1 MKNRR
6 RYISEPNS
14 NGPGDFFLVCLLSL
28 ICHAVFFISLFFLND
43 FQFSAPKPKVITV
56 DLVAFAPGASPAAKL
71 HGSKKSSKP
80 LDASAGDNADM
91 VNPDAVSDVSQPA
104 ESAEAEVPTIKP
116 DGGLQSK
123 PDNLKDLI
131 AAREDESAKE
141 EPVVEEESPKEEPVV
156 EKESAKEEPVVE
168 KESAKEEPV
177 VEKEPPKEEPVVEK
191 ESLKEELVLKK
202 KKQAEEVKKKKLEQD
217 LAKAQKE
224 SAEKKK
230 KQAEA
235 AKAAKKKKLEQ
246 DLAKAQKES
255 AEKKKKQAEAAKAAK
270 KKKLEQD
277 LAKAQ
282 KESAEK
288 LEKQNQTQ
296 LRKALDRMKASVASR
311 GNGAQGTNSGGN
323 RAAGASGIG
332 SGSGVGASGVGS
344 GWGAGPSGVDP
355 SGLGSGGGIGEAGP
369 LTLYQMVIKSA
380 IEQNWVFNDAMAGI
394 NKNLEVRIFIKI
406 LKSGDIRDISFET
419 RSGNNYLDESAK
431 KAIQRANPLPE
442 LPKGMTSYELV
453 LGFSPQGLK

>member
-141 EPVVEEESPKEEPVV
+141 EPVVEKESP
-156 EKESAKEEPVVE
+156 KEEPVVE

-191 ESLKEELVLKK
+191 ESPKEEPVVEKESPKEELVLKK

-235 AKAAKKKKLEQ
+235 AKKKLEQ
-246 DLAKAQKES
+246 DLAKAQKE
-255 AEKKKKQAEAAKAAK
+255 Q
-270 KKKLEQD
+270 
-277 LAKAQ
+277 
-282 KESAEK
+282 AEK

-296 LRKALDRMKASVASR
+296 LRNALDRMKASVASR

>member
-255 AEKKKKQAEAAKAAK
+255 AEK
-270 KKKLEQD
+270 
-277 LAKAQ
+277 
-282 KESAEK
+282 

>member
-141 EPVVEEESPKEEPVV
+141 EPVVEEES
-156 EKESAKEEPVVE
+156 AKEEPVVE

-202 KKQAEEVKKKKLEQD
+202 KKQAEEV
-217 LAKAQKE
+217 
-224 SAEKKK
+224 
-230 KQAEA
+230 
-235 AKAAKKKKLEQ
+235 
-246 DLAKAQKES
+246 
-255 AEKKKKQAEAAKAAK
+255 K

>member
-91 VNPDAVSDVSQPA
+91 VNPDAVSEVSQPA

-202 KKQAEEVKKKKLEQD
+202 KKQAEEV
-217 LAKAQKE
+217 
-224 SAEKKK
+224 
-230 KQAEA
+230 
-235 AKAAKKKKLEQ
+235 
-246 DLAKAQKES
+246 
-255 AEKKKKQAEAAKAAK
+255 K

>member
-1 MKNRR
+1 MNIRFQMKNRR

-91 VNPDAVSDVSQPA
+91 VNPDAVSEVSQPA

-168 KESAKEEPV
+168 KE
-177 VEKEPPKEEPVVEK
+177 PPKEEPVVEK

-202 KKQAEEVKKKKLEQD
+202 KKQAEEV
-217 LAKAQKE
+217 
-224 SAEKKK
+224 
-230 KQAEA
+230 
-235 AKAAKKKKLEQ
+235 KKKKLEQ

>member
-1 MKNRR
+1 MNIRFQMKNRR

-14 NGPGDFFLVCLLSL
+14 TGPGDFFLVCLLSL

-91 VNPDAVSDVSQPA
+91 VNPDAVSEVSQPA

-168 KESAKEEPV
+168 KE
-177 VEKEPPKEEPVVEK
+177 PPKEEPVVEK
-191 ESLKEELVLKK
+191 ESPKEELVLKK

-235 AKAAKKKKLEQ
+235 AKKKLEQ

>member
-141 EPVVEEESPKEEPVV
+141 EPVVEKESP
-156 EKESAKEEPVVE
+156 KEEPVVE

-191 ESLKEELVLKK
+191 ESPKEEPVVEKESPKEELVLKK

-224 SAEKKK
+224 
-230 KQAEA
+230 Q
-235 AKAAKKKKLEQ
+235 
-246 DLAKAQKES
+246 
-255 AEKKKKQAEAAKAAK
+255 
-270 KKKLEQD
+270 
-277 LAKAQ
+277 
-282 KESAEK
+282 AEK

-296 LRKALDRMKASVASR
+296 LRNALDRMKASVASR

>member
-28 ICHAVFFISLFFLND
+28 ICHAVLFISLFFLND

-168 KESAKEEPV
+168 KE
-177 VEKEPPKEEPVVEK
+177 PPKEEPVVEK
-191 ESLKEELVLKK
+191 ESPKEELVLKK
-202 KKQAEEVKKKKLEQD
+202 KKQAE
-217 LAKAQKE
+217 
-224 SAEKKK
+224 
-230 KQAEA
+230 
-235 AKAAKKKKLEQ
+235 AAKKKKLEQ

-255 AEKKKKQAEAAKAAK
+255 AEKKKKQAEAA

>member
-1 MKNRR
+1 MNIRFQMKNRR

-91 VNPDAVSDVSQPA
+91 VNPDAVSEVSQPA

-141 EPVVEEESPKEEPVV
+141 EPVVEE
-156 EKESAKEEPVVE
+156 ESAKEEPVVE

-202 KKQAEEVKKKKLEQD
+202 KKQAEEV
-217 LAKAQKE
+217 
-224 SAEKKK
+224 
-230 KQAEA
+230 
-235 AKAAKKKKLEQ
+235 KKKKLEQ

>member
-1 MKNRR
+1 MKNRQ

-14 NGPGDFFLVCLLSL
+14 NGPGNFFLVCLLSL

-71 HGSKKSSKP
+71 HGSEKSSKP
-80 LDASAGDNADM
+80 LDASAGDNADR
-91 VNPDAVSDVSQPA
+91 VNPDAVSDVSSQPA

-131 AAREDESAKE
+131 AAREDES
-141 EPVVEEESPKEEPVV
+141 PKEEPVV
-156 EKESAKEEPVVE
+156 EKESPKEEL
-168 KESAKEEPV
+168 V
-177 VEKEPPKEEPVVEK
+177 VEKEPP
-191 ESLKEELVLKK
+191 KEELVLKK
-202 KKQAEEVKKKKLEQD
+202 KKQAQEVKKKLEQDLAKAEKEQAEKKKKQAQAAKKKLEQD

-230 KQAEA
+230 KQAQA
-235 AKAAKKKKLEQ
+235 AKKKLEQ
-246 DLAKAQKES
+246 DLAKAQKE
-255 AEKKKKQAEAAKAAK
+255 Q
-270 KKKLEQD
+270 
-277 LAKAQ
+277 
-282 KESAEK
+282 AEK
-288 LEKQNQTQ
+288 LEKENQTQ

-323 RAAGASGIG
+323 RSAGASGIG

-355 SGLGSGGGIGEAGP
+355 SGLGRGGGIGEAGP

>member
-91 VNPDAVSDVSQPA
+91 VNPDAVSEVSQPA

-168 KESAKEEPV
+168 KE
-177 VEKEPPKEEPVVEK
+177 PPKEEPVVEK

-202 KKQAEEVKKKKLEQD
+202 KKQAEEV
-217 LAKAQKE
+217 
-224 SAEKKK
+224 
-230 KQAEA
+230 
-235 AKAAKKKKLEQ
+235 KKKKLEQ

>member
-91 VNPDAVSDVSQPA
+91 VNPDAVSEVSQPA

-168 KESAKEEPV
+168 KES
-177 VEKEPPKEEPVVEK
+177 PKEEPVVEK

-202 KKQAEEVKKKKLEQD
+202 KKQAEEV
-217 LAKAQKE
+217 
-224 SAEKKK
+224 
-230 KQAEA
+230 
-235 AKAAKKKKLEQ
+235 KKKKLEQ

>member
-1 MKNRR
+1 MNIRFQMKNRQ

-14 NGPGDFFLVCLLSL
+14 NGPGNFFLVCLLSL

-71 HGSKKSSKP
+71 HGSEKSSKP
-80 LDASAGDNADM
+80 LDASAGDNADR
-91 VNPDAVSDVSQPA
+91 VNPDAVSDVSSQPA

-131 AAREDESAKE
+131 AAREDES
-141 EPVVEEESPKEEPVV
+141 PKEEPVV
-156 EKESAKEEPVVE
+156 EKESPKEEL
-168 KESAKEEPV
+168 V
-177 VEKEPPKEEPVVEK
+177 VEKEPP
-191 ESLKEELVLKK
+191 KEELVLKK
-202 KKQAEEVKKKKLEQD
+202 KKQAQEVKKKLEQDLAKAEKEQAEKKKKQAQAAKKKLEQD

-230 KQAEA
+230 KQAQA
-235 AKAAKKKKLEQ
+235 AKKKLEQ
-246 DLAKAQKES
+246 DLAKAQKE
-255 AEKKKKQAEAAKAAK
+255 Q
-270 KKKLEQD
+270 
-277 LAKAQ
+277 
-282 KESAEK
+282 AEK
-288 LEKQNQTQ
+288 LEKENQTQ

-323 RAAGASGIG
+323 RSAGASGIG

-355 SGLGSGGGIGEAGP
+355 SGLGRGGGIGEAGP

>member
-1 MKNRR
+1 MNIRFQMKNRR

-91 VNPDAVSDVSQPA
+91 VNPDAVSEVSQPA

-168 KESAKEEPV
+168 KES
-177 VEKEPPKEEPVVEK
+177 PKEEPVVEK

-202 KKQAEEVKKKKLEQD
+202 KKQAEEV
-217 LAKAQKE
+217 
-224 SAEKKK
+224 
-230 KQAEA
+230 
-235 AKAAKKKKLEQ
+235 KKKKLEQ

>member
-71 HGSKKSSKP
+71 HGSEKSSKP
-80 LDASAGDNADM
+80 LDASAGDNADR
-91 VNPDAVSDVSQPA
+91 VNPDAVSDLSSQPA

-116 DGGLQSK
+116 EGGLQSK

-131 AAREDESAKE
+131 AAREDESPKE
-141 EPVVEEESPKEEPVV
+141 EPVVEKESPKEEPVV
-156 EKESAKEEPVVE
+156 EKEPP
-168 KESAKEEPV
+168 KEEPV

-191 ESLKEELVLKK
+191 ESPKEELVLKK
-202 KKQAEEVKKKKLEQD
+202 KKQAEEVKKKLEQDLAKAQKEQAEKKKKQAQAAKKKLEQD

-230 KQAEA
+230 KQAQA
-235 AKAAKKKKLEQ
+235 AKKKLEQ
-246 DLAKAQKES
+246 DLAKAQKE
-255 AEKKKKQAEAAKAAK
+255 Q
-270 KKKLEQD
+270 
-277 LAKAQ
+277 
-282 KESAEK
+282 AEK
-288 LEKQNQTQ
+288 LEKENQTQ

-323 RAAGASGIG
+323 RSAGASGIG

-355 SGLGSGGGIGEAGP
+355 SGLGRGGGIGEAGP